1 MRRYKTFVIGK
12 VIDMNAITYS
22 QVKKLVKRLP
32 AKKLPLAYSLL
43 VDLAKEADEPS
54 PQLGF
59 MLLPLSERR
68 KIMAQQAE
76 QMVAHYEQTESE
88 RQAWQGGDFVDEY

>member
-1 MRRYKTFVIGK
+1 MS
-12 VIDMNAITYS
+12 AITYS
-22 QVKKLVKRLP
+22 QIQELVKRLP
-32 AKKLPLAYSLL
+32 ATKLPLAYNLL
-43 VDLAKEADEPS
+43 IDLTKAEDEQPS

-68 KIMAQQAE
+68 EIMAQQAK
-76 QMVAHYEQTESE
+76 QMIAHYEQSESE